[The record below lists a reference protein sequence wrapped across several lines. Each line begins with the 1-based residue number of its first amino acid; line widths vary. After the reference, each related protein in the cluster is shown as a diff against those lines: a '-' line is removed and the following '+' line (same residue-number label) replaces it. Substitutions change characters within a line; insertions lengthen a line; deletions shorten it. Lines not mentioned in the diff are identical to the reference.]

1 MKEEHRMDSVVTT
14 NPWEHLRRYTP
25 ARIALGRSGI
35 SMPTARQLAF
45 ELAHAQARDA
55 VQRPL
60 DLRLTA
66 EAIEALGVPTL
77 TARSAAPDRA
87 SYLRRPDWG
96 RQLDETSAQ
105 ALQAAPGAGSPDLA
119 MVVAD
124 GLSAL
129 AVERHAAPFL
139 AALLAELHADAP
151 AWHMTPAVLVEQGRV
166 AIGDDI
172 GERLG
177 ASMVMVLIGERPGL
191 SSPDSLGIYL
201 TWSPRRGRNDAER
214 NCISNVRPEGQDYPE
229 AARRAAWLLR
239 AARAGERTGVMLKDE
254 SAPQPRL
261 EHHDAQ
267 DFALTQ
273 RR

>member
-1 MKEEHRMDSVVTT
+1 MDSIVTA
-14 NPWEHLRRYTP
+14 NPWENLRRHTP

-35 SMPTARQLAF
+35 SIPTAQQLAF
-45 ELAHAQARDA
+45 QLAHAQARDA
-55 VQRPL
+55 VQRAL

-87 SYLRRPDWG
+87 SYLQRPDWG
-96 RQLDETSAQ
+96 RQLDDASAR
-105 ALQAAPGAGSPDLA
+105 ALGTAPGTQAPDLA
-119 MVVAD
+119 IVVAD

-139 AALLAELHADAP
+139 AALLAELHGDAP
-151 AWHMTPAVLVEQGRV
+151 TWHLTPAVLVEQGRV

-177 ASMVMVLIGERPGL
+177 ARMVLVLIGERPGL

-201 TWSPRRGRNDAER
+201 TWAPQRGRNDAER
-214 NCISNVRPEGQDYPE
+214 NCISNVRPQGQDYPE

-239 AARAGERTGVMLKDE
+239 AARAGGRTGVALKDE
-254 SAPQPRL
+254 SAPVPQL
-261 EHHDAQ
+261 EYDDAQ